1 MKSTAAAAGGISGC
15 VVWLVVLAVL
25 LTCLAPAAF
34 GFALITTTS
43 NLAASVVGPLVCPA
57 GSTAYIERAPT
68 TFVDDQGFTR
78 EAMGAEM
85 VCADSAGTVVA
96 RPAPLPNWIWT
107 GLVCGAGLAIGA
119 VLALALAAPAG
130 VVVGRVVGRRQKK
143 APTALP

>member
-25 LTCLAPAAF
+25 LTCLAPVAF
-34 GFALITTTS
+34 SFALLTTTS

-57 GSTAYIERAPT
+57 DSTAQIERLPT
-68 TFVDDQGFTR
+68 TYVDDEGFTR

-85 VCADSAGTVVA
+85 VCADAGGNVVA

-119 VLALALAAPAG
+119 LAALALAAPAG
-130 VVVGRVVGRRQKK
+130 AVVGRLARGRPAGK
-143 APTALP
+143 